1 MEDTWSGRELEG
13 RISMDLADS
22 SLRVCTVAGLGILF
36 EGYDQGVMS
45 GVNISPSY
53 IVRLQLP

>member
-1 MEDTWSGRELEG
+1 MTVLTHKLLS
-13 RISMDLADS
+13 
-22 SLRVCTVAGLGILF
+22 VCIVAGLGIVF

-53 IVRLQLP
+53 IVRFSRP